1 MVMSASALR
10 SYIGPLIAKTT
21 GPSHLDTIRIG
32 SKSLA
37 WWPYKY
43 LDGLSSKEILNLF
56 GDVVNSGR
64 QMAFQAHFSHPR
76 EVEHPAAQEA
86 MRLIRMT
93 GAQIR
98 TQAPLIRH
106 VNDDAATWRHM
117 WNLQTSLGAIPYY
130 MFVERDTG
138 ASHYFSV
145 PLVKAFK
152 IFSSAYSGLAGTART
167 VRGPSMSAA
176 PGKVSVIGDETVAGE
191 RVFILKFLQARNPK
205 WMNRVF
211 FAKHDPNAVWLDA
224 LRPAFGEKEF
234 FFEEDYRNIVS
245 RVGEGSSGQLQKA
258 VAFDELNR

>member
-43 LDGLSSKEILNLF
+43 LDGSSSKEILDLF
-56 GDVVNSGR
+56 GGVVNSGR
-64 QMAFQAHFSHPR
+64 QMTFQAHFSHPR
-76 EVEHPAAQEA
+76 EVEHSAAQEA

-106 VNDDAATWRHM
+106 VNDNCTTWRSM
-117 WNLQTSLGAIPYY
+117 WNLQTRLGAIPYY

-145 PLVKAFK
+145 PLAKAFK

-176 PGKVSVIGDETVAGE
+176 PGKASVIGDEVIAGE
-191 RVFILKFLQARNPK
+191 HVFVLKFLQARDPE
-205 WMNRVF
+205 WVNRIF
-211 FAKHDPNAVWLDA
+211 FAKYDPNAVWLDG

-234 FFEEDYRNIVS
+234 FFEEDYRNIAS

-258 VAFDELNR
+258 VALDD